1 MYGSVRI
8 AVKTKSTFELT
19 VMAVVGVIVRL
30 FKVFAVRP
38 VVYILHV
45 STEYELVNDVIVMI
59 SLGYNVGGETIF
71 EIPNEKAD
79 VVELAKIDEA
89 VIKLLDEF
97 PAQDILPLTKGDKLV
112 QIMLVVI
119 GWDLAS
125 MSFFQEEGKDTCMV
139 EVDPRSCNGSTFTII
154 VATWFTF
161 VGLNVTEQLLKAAGK
176 S

>member
-1 MYGSVRI
+1 
-8 AVKTKSTFELT
+8 
-19 VMAVVGVIVRL
+19 MAVVGVIVRL

-38 VVYILHV
+38 VEYILHV

-71 EIPNEKAD
+71 AIPNEKAD

-119 GWDLAS
+119 G
-125 MSFFQEEGKDTCMV
+125 
-139 EVDPRSCNGSTFTII
+139 
-154 VATWFTF
+154 
-161 VGLNVTEQLLKAAGK
+161 
-176 S
+176 